1 MPSSSVAVIDIGSN
15 TIKLLVATRGRDGG
29 LQTLTSETIDARISA
44 GLGRAEPCLSEE
56 GMTRGLAA
64 VRELLAAA
72 APLAPAQTVIVATS
86 AVRDAANGA
95 GFRERV
101 RTATGHPLRILSGDE
116 EANFIGQGLTSD
128 PALAHLR
135 DFYVFDLGGGSLEC
149 LAFRERHVTQ
159 ALSLP
164 LGCVRLTER
173 FVADVASPFSPKAR
187 GALADHTRRAL
198 RESGFRFDL
207 ASQDAVF
214 AGGSMTTARAI
225 DGLAEGK
232 PLSETAPFVTV
243 ATLKHI
249 LDRVAVLPLAERRRQ
264 ITGLPAARADV
275 FPAALTTMIAVAEV
289 AGVRAFHHSF
299 HNLRYGL
306 ATELLSGD

>member
-1 MPSSSVAVIDIGSN
+1 MPSPSVAVIDIGSN
-15 TIKLLVATRGRDGG
+15 TIKLLVAARGPAGR

-44 GLGRAEPCLSEE
+44 GLGQAVPRLSAE

-64 VRELLAAA
+64 VRELLAEAV
-72 APLAPAQTVIVATS
+72 PFAPAQIVIVATS

-95 GFRERV
+95 EFRERV
-101 RTATGHPLRILSGDE
+101 RAATGNPLRILSGDE
-116 EANFIGQGLTSD
+116 EANLIGRGLTSD

-149 LAFRERHVTQ
+149 LAFRERRVTQ

-173 FVADVASPFSPKAR
+173 FGADPAAPFSAEARAAVADYA
-187 GALADHTRRAL
+187 RRAL

-214 AGGSMTTARAI
+214 TGGSMTTARAI
-225 DGLAEGK
+225 DGLADGK
-232 PLSETAPFVTV
+232 PLSETAPVVTV
-243 ATLKHI
+243 VTLKRI
-249 LDRVAVLPLAERRRQ
+249 LDRVAMLPLAERRQQ
-264 ITGLPAARADV
+264 IAGLPAARADV

-289 AGVRAFHHSF
+289 AGLRAFHHSF

-306 ATELLSGD
+306 AAELLNAD